1 MKINLDKT
9 IMCPKV
15 GDIIKD
21 DAGKHFLVFYNSE
34 TKLYHL
40 MRMPECTMLP
50 KGEKE
55 ITTLI
60 ADYFTPAEL
69 SDIVIYASERIE
81 INYIDRD

>member
-9 IMCPKV
+9 LMCPKV

-21 DAGKHFLVFYNSE
+21 DEGKHFLVFYNPSTE
-34 TKLYHL
+34 LHHL
-40 MRMPECTMLP
+40 MRMPECIMLS

-60 ADYFTPAEL
+60 SNYFTPEEL
-69 SDIVIYASERIE
+69 PNTTIYASERIE